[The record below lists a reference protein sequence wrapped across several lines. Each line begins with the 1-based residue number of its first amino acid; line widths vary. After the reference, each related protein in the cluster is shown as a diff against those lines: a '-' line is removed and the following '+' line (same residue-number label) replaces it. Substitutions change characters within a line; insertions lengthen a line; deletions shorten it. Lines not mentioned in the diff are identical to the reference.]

1 MSLISISKKIA
12 KKSSIFYSHFF
23 ENHNTQPQQPTFE
36 AAEHLESLCTGVQE
50 TITSLPSEESTSSND
65 FTNATP
71 LAEHNLESMENTT
84 TAPTEFY
91 NSANIIIEELS
102 PQSLPSSTASSSST
116 QEEDIKPST
125 QARNKQEDVDE
136 QIQETKF
143 HINEYNNRLLNQ
155 ILEMNSIS
163 NLENVASQAINMNSD
178 VIHSG
183 DNFTT
188 HQQQVSS
195 LPNSMHGSL
204 PHYHVIQCLI
214 YWDYEN
220 ISLSSNMIPSSQI
233 VSKLEEQKSN
243 ITTTSLFLTCLLTR
257 LEKELTN
264 YYATQFPN
272 SNVIIK
278 VNAPFIKVYGDMY
291 QIPKYRRT
299 EFYQNGCHLI
309 DVPHLGTTR
318 KEVVDKM
325 MITDVLMDLNI
336 FSRPIFPQFFGH
348 NHYSMSFYNTIPSS
362 AIILLTGDQDFCNLL
377 ARLKYQSIPSVVVI
391 KKDQSQHGGSVF
403 DEDQSLNTLLQSST
417 FWIPFEEILNDSIA
431 GMEQEKRRLLQGG
444 GLQMPSS
451 KESTTTPAVVDI
463 TSSPVKPSKS
473 KTQMTLDEYIESVA
487 PQTPRE
493 LVPKDIK
500 LISFILL
507 KYLEPL
513 ELGNLSS
520 KLVNL
525 NIQPKKLKKFI
536 ESYDSGKFLELTKA
550 NNSTNIILV
559 DRKKVLKLLPS
570 NVKVSTMPVKTTS
583 TGAES
588 LSSIISQ
595 EIPKESRVKKEVVST
610 PTLLNEV
617 SSLQPLAAS
626 DEVSKTVEI
635 ELKPL
640 SRNSAHETS
649 QASVEENNEQEMI
662 DTDKNSL
669 PSASSHMSLE
679 NYMLRYLSPPNKRD
693 LDINDMHLICF
704 LLLLED
710 SMELGALSNR
720 LFTYNIKPKALK
732 KKLIEF
738 NTMGDKNG
746 NLVGIFKLEQKGN
759 MLLISL
765 TDRDTVLSLIP
776 ENVEYIPPKYPSLS
790 SMLLFDEQNYED
802 STQPNDSHISEDL
815 WNGSYENEDV
825 NSSSNPLI
833 SPNMQSLIPKQ
844 QQPSWLLNQ
853 TKPSNTLLQ
862 KKSNESPSSSPTLL
876 LLRSGQELPIPSFK
890 RKEETGKSVK
900 PPPSTEDHDDTQS
913 TTSDSSTASKKSIS
927 NDLLLE
933 LESKVKEMPNRR
945 MSYMALK
952 KYYKSLGYNT
962 KHLQRKISQ
971 ISPHL
976 TVVQRGNDMM
986 VEYSDNKS
994 SGLGDSKKEPK
1005 IATFHSILL
1014 IIEQLS
1020 KDYPYEADLSVVG
1033 TLIKQLGWK
1042 IEGNM
1047 KLKDFLQMNDTSQIL
1062 QFDKSKNNWIVR
1074 LKKHPLRKQ

>member
-1 MSLISISKKIA
+1 
-12 KKSSIFYSHFF
+12 
-23 ENHNTQPQQPTFE
+23 
-36 AAEHLESLCTGVQE
+36 
-50 TITSLPSEESTSSND
+50 
-65 FTNATP
+65 
-71 LAEHNLESMENTT
+71 
-84 TAPTEFY
+84 
-91 NSANIIIEELS
+91 
-102 PQSLPSSTASSSST
+102 
-116 QEEDIKPST
+116 
-125 QARNKQEDVDE
+125 
-136 QIQETKF
+136 
-143 HINEYNNRLLNQ
+143 
-155 ILEMNSIS
+155 
-163 NLENVASQAINMNSD
+163 
-178 VIHSG
+178 
-183 DNFTT
+183 
-188 HQQQVSS
+188 
-195 LPNSMHGSL
+195 
-204 PHYHVIQCLI
+204 
-214 YWDYEN
+214 
-220 ISLSSNMIPSSQI
+220 
-233 VSKLEEQKSN
+233 
-243 ITTTSLFLTCLLTR
+243 
-257 LEKELTN
+257 
-264 YYATQFPN
+264 
-272 SNVIIK
+272 
-278 VNAPFIKVYGDMY
+278 MY

-336 FSRPIFPQFFGH
+336 YNRPILPQFFGQ
-348 NHYSMSFYNTIPSS
+348 NHYSMSLYNTIPSS

-391 KKDQSQHGGSVF
+391 KKDQSQHGGYVV

-417 FWIPFEEILNDSIA
+417 FWIPFEDILNDSIS
-431 GMEQEKRRLLQGG
+431 GMEKEKKRLLQGG
-444 GLQMPSS
+444 SSQISLS
-451 KESTTTPAVVDI
+451 KETTNNSTTLDVS
-463 TSSPVKPSKS
+463 SSPVKPSKP
-473 KTQMTLDEYIESVA
+473 KTQMTLDEYIESIA

-493 LVPKDIK
+493 LIPKDIK

-520 KLVNL
+520 KLLNL

-550 NNSTNIILV
+550 NNSTNILLV

-570 NVKVSTMPVKTTS
+570 NIKVSTMPVKATS
-583 TGAES
+583 
-588 LSSIISQ
+588 SSADIISH
-595 EIPKESRVKKEVVST
+595 EISSSKEPRAKKEVVTNT
-610 PTLLNEV
+610 PTLLNDMSSSQFSV
-617 SSLQPLAAS
+617 DAKSLQPLGVSGEEPTIMTDS
-626 DEVSKTVEI
+626 DLLNSETPLVE
-635 ELKPL
+635 
-640 SRNSAHETS
+640 SAFPEEDGHEHG
-649 QASVEENNEQEMI
+649 VL
-662 DTDKNSL
+662 DTRKEGL
-669 PSASSHMSLE
+669 PSASCHMSLE
-679 NYMLRYLSPPNKRD
+679 NYMLRYLSPPTKRD

-710 SMELGALSNR
+710 SMELGALSSR
-720 LFTYNIKPKALK
+720 LFNYNIKPKSLK

-738 NTMGDKNG
+738 NTMGDTNG

-765 TDRDTVLSLIP
+765 TDRESVLRLIP
-776 ENVEYIPPKYPSLS
+776 DNVEYIPPKYPSLS
-790 SMLLFDEQNYED
+790 SMLLFDEQENHQNLEEATQQAD
-802 STQPNDSHISEDL
+802 SQIGGDHL
-815 WNGSYENEDV
+815 NGLDEHENV
-825 NSSSNPLI
+825 TMSSSNPLI

-844 QQPSWLLNQ
+844 SLVLNQ
-853 TKPSNTLLQ
+853 SKSSNTLLQ
-862 KKSNESPSSSPTLL
+862 KKNYETPSSSPTLL

-890 RKEETGKSVK
+890 RKEESGKRVK
-900 PPPSTEDHDDTQS
+900 SPPSSEDTDETQS
-913 TTSDSSTASKKSIS
+913 SISDSSTSSKKSIS

-994 SGLGDSKKEPK
+994 SGLDSKKEPK

-1074 LKKHPLRKQ
+1074 IKKQPLMKKQ